1 MKQQMNQLAY
11 ELINRGNVTVIRNI
25 LLSKILDYD
34 SETEYTA
41 DENLKLHY
49 LIDLYYIVS
58 RCIELYNLQAFSKC
72 VDLYSEWMRFEL
84 LDRYT
89 MI

>member
-1 MKQQMNQLAY
+1 MNQLAY

-34 SETEYTA
+34 SETQYTA
-41 DENLKLHY
+41 EENLRLHY
-49 LIDLYYIVS
+49 LIDLYYIAS
-58 RCIELYNLQAFSKC
+58 RCIELYNLQALSRC
-72 VDLYSEWMRFEL
+72 VELYKEWMRHEL
-84 LDRYT
+84 LDRYK

>member
-1 MKQQMNQLAY
+1 MNQLAY

-34 SETEYTA
+34 SETQYTA
-41 DENLKLHY
+41 EENLRLHY
-49 LIDLYYIVS
+49 LIDLYYIAS
-58 RCIELYNLQAFSKC
+58 RCIELYNLQALSRC
-72 VDLYSEWMRFEL
+72 VELYKEWMRHEL